1 MRFTAAGDA
10 LLQQRIPEN
19 YEGFAKV
26 RDFIQRGDAKF
37 FNLETTLNYEGEC
50 FASQFSGGTYVR
62 TNPEGFGDLL
72 NYGFNMTSF
81 NNNHTMDFSYEGML
95 KTIEAVDA
103 YEVVHSGV
111 GRNLDEASAPHYLD
125 TPNGRVALISVN
137 TYFEPC
143 MMAGKQSR
151 RFPGR
156 PGINGLRH
164 SETLIVEAEDF
175 AKIQE
180 ITEKTGINFEEKIH
194 IAQGYSKPF
203 PEGVCQM
210 GSLRFQLGE
219 KAGRV
224 GKCNEEDLARVEQAI
239 YEAQLQAN
247 YILISLHHHEMGP
260 GSNELPPDFVEE
272 FAHRCIDAGAHA
284 VIGHGPHLLRP
295 VEVYKNRPIFYS
307 LGDFLMQLYSVAVA
321 PEDFYAK
328 QNLTSDATVH
338 ELLKKRSNNFTRGLM
353 EDPVMSEAVVPYWE
367 MENGALT
374 KLELLPVTCHQNENK
389 SISGLPVAAENPAF
403 AERLANMSAPY
414 GVKMKLE
421 NGIIKCSW

>member
-1 MRFTAAGDA
+1 MKFTAAGDA

-19 YEGFAKV
+19 YKGFAEI
-26 RDFIQRGDAKF
+26 RDFIEQGDARF

-50 FASQFSGGTYVR
+50 YASQFSGGTYVR

-95 KTIEAVDA
+95 KTLDAVEA
-103 YEVVHSGV
+103 YGVVQAGV
-111 GRNLDEASAPHYLD
+111 GRNLDEASAPSYLD
-125 TPNGRVALISVN
+125 TPNGRVALISIN
-137 TYFEPC
+137 NNFEPC

-164 SETLIVEAEDF
+164 SETLIVDAEDF

-203 PEGVCQM
+203 PEGICQM
-210 GSLRFQLGE
+210 GSLRFQRGE
-219 KAGRV
+219 QAGRV
-224 GKCNEEDLARVEQAI
+224 GKCNAEDLERVKKAI
-239 YEAQLQAN
+239 FEAQLQAN
-247 YILISLHHHEMGP
+247 YILISVHHHEMGP
-260 GSNELPPDFVEE
+260 GSNELPPDFLEE
-272 FAHRCIDAGAHA
+272 FAHFCIDAGAHA

-307 LGDFLMQLYSVAVA
+307 LGDFILQLYSVPVA

-338 ELLKKRSNNFTRGLM
+338 ELLKKRSADFSRGLM

-367 MENGALT
+367 MENGQLT
-374 KLELLPVTCHQNENK
+374 KLELLPVTYRKNENK
-389 SISGLPVAAENPAF
+389 SVSGLPVAVENPEF
-403 AERLANMSAPY
+403 AERLAKMSAPY
-414 GVKMKLE
+414 GVTMKLE
-421 NGIIKCSW
+421 NGVIKCSW

>member
-1 MRFTAAGDA
+1 MKFTAAGDA

-26 RDFIQRGDAKF
+26 RDFIEQGDAKF

-164 SETLIVEAEDF
+164 SETLMVEAEDF

-224 GKCNEEDLARVEQAI
+224 GKCNEEDLARVKKAI
-239 YEAQLQAN
+239 FEAQLQAN

-272 FAHRCIDAGAHA
+272 FARFCIDVGAHA

-307 LGDFLMQLYSVAVA
+307 LGDFILQLYSVPVA

-328 QNLTSDATVH
+328 QNLTSDVTVH
-338 ELLKKRSNNFTRGLM
+338 ELLAKRSANFSRGLM
-353 EDPVMSEAVVPYWE
+353 EDPVMTEAIVPYWE
-367 MENGALT
+367 MENGELT
-374 KLELLPVTCHQNENK
+374 KLELLPVVCRNQENK
-389 SISGLPVAAENPAF
+389 SVAGLPVVGEEDKI
-403 AERLANMSAPY
+403 AERLARLSASY
-414 GVKMKLE
+414 GVTMKLE
-421 NGIIKCSW
+421 DGVIKCSW

>member
-1 MRFTAAGDA
+1 MKFTAAGDA

-19 YEGFAKV
+19 YEGFDKIRA
-26 RDFIQRGDAKF
+26 FITRGDARF

-72 NYGFNMTSF
+72 RYGFNMTSF
-81 NNNHTMDFSYEGML
+81 NNNHAMDFSYDGML
-95 KTIEAVDA
+95 ATLDHVDA
-103 YEVVHSGV
+103 YGVVNSGV
-111 GRNLDEASAPHYLD
+111 GRNLDEAAAPHYLD

-137 TYFEPC
+137 TSFDPS

-164 SETLIVEAEDF
+164 TETLTVTAEDF

-180 ITEKTGINFEEKIH
+180 ITDKTGINFEEKVH
-194 IAQGYSKPF
+194 IAQGYKQPA

-210 GSLRFQLGE
+210 GALRFELGE

-224 GKCNEEDLARVEQAI
+224 QKCNEEDLARVEKAI
-239 YEAQLQAN
+239 FEAQLQAN
-247 YILISLHHHEMGP
+247 YILISLHHHQMGP

-295 VEVYKNRPIFYS
+295 VEVYKKRPIFYS

-328 QNLTSDATVH
+328 QNLNSDATVH

-353 EDPVMSEAVVPYWE
+353 EDPVMSEAVIPYWD
-367 MENGALT
+367 MENGELT

-389 SISGLPVAAENPAF
+389 SISGLPVVAEDAPF
-403 AERLANMSAPY
+403 AERLAKLSEPY

>member
-1 MRFTAAGDA
+1 MKFTAAGDA
-10 LLQQRIPEN
+10 LLQQRIPET
-19 YEGFAKV
+19 YEGFEKV
-26 RDFIQRGDAKF
+26 RDYILQGDARF

-50 FASQFSGGTYVR
+50 YPSQFSGGTYVR

-72 NYGFNMTSF
+72 GYGFNMTSF

-95 KTIEAVDA
+95 RTLE
-103 YEVVHSGV
+103 EVESYGIVNSGV
-111 GRNLDEASAPHYLD
+111 GRNLDEAAAPHYLD
-125 TPNGRVALISVN
+125 TPNGRVALISIN

-210 GSLRFQLGE
+210 GNLRFQLGK

-224 GKCNEEDLARVEQAI
+224 TKCNEEDLTRVKNAI
-239 YEAQLQAN
+239 FEAQLQAN
-247 YILISLHHHEMGP
+247 YILISVHHHEMGP
-260 GSNELPPDFVEE
+260 GSNELPPDFLEE
-272 FAHRCIDAGAHA
+272 FAHFCIDNGAHA

-307 LGDFLMQLYSVAVA
+307 LGDFILQLYSVEVA

-328 QNLTSDATVH
+328 QGLTSDATVH

-353 EDPVMSEAVVPYWE
+353 EDPVMTEAIVPCWE
-367 MENGALT
+367 MENGELT
-374 KLELLPVTCHQNENK
+374 RLELLPVICRQKENK
-389 SISGLPVAAENPAF
+389 SVSGLPVAGEAEKI
-403 AERLANMSAPY
+403 AERLARLSAPY

-421 NGIIKCSW
+421 KGIIKCSW

>member
-1 MRFTAAGDA
+1 M
-10 LLQQRIPEN
+10 LQQRIPEN
-19 YEGFAKV
+19 YEGFDKL
-26 RDFIQRGDAKF
+26 RDYIARGDARF

-72 NYGFNMTSF
+72 EYGFNMTSF
-81 NNNHTMDFSYEGML
+81 NNNHAMDFSYEGLL
-95 KTIEAVDA
+95 KTLDVIDS
-103 YEVVHSGV
+103 YDVVQAGV
-111 GRNLDEASAPHYLD
+111 GRNLDEASAPRYLD

-164 SETLIVEAEDF
+164 SQTLVVEKEDF
-175 AKIQE
+175 EKIKE

-194 IAQGYSKPF
+194 IAQGYNKPF

-210 GSLRFQLGE
+210 GELRFEIGE

-224 GKCNEEDLARVEQAI
+224 NKCNEEDMARVEKAI
-239 YEAQLQAN
+239 FEAQLQAN

-307 LGDFLMQLYSVAVA
+307 LGDFILQLYSVPVA

-328 QNLTSDATVH
+328 QKLTSDATVH
-338 ELLKKRSNNFTRGLM
+338 ELLKKRSGDFSRGLM

-367 MENGALT
+367 MENGELT
-374 KLELLPVTCHQNENK
+374 KLELLPVTCHKNENK
-389 SISGLPVAAENPAF
+389 SITGLPVVAENPEF
-403 AERLANMSAPY
+403 AERLAKLSVPY

-421 NGIIKCSW
+421 DGVIKCSW